1 MWCVLVHTASQMAG
15 DVTVV
20 GPYRS
25 KAKASEVAEAINR
38 KIQLHAPYK
47 AEDWDL
53 EVGEPE
59 AWVQEMRTKRTE
71 VYDVLGIR
79 RLS

>member
-1 MWCVLVHTASQMAG
+1 MWCVLVHDANLMAPEA
-15 DVTVV
+15 VPI

-25 KAKASEVAEAINR
+25 REKASEVAEAINR

-71 VYDVLGIR
+71 VYDSLGIR
-79 RLS
+79 SL